1 MAQATRPPTNQLER
15 VIALLET
22 LVYQRSGYHVSIE
35 QYLHDLYAAYY
46 KRNGVVQHDAGI
58 ARNKSG
64 AEAFKDA
71 LNERDRIAV
80 FIHHG

>member
-46 KRNGVVQHDAGI
+46 KRNGVVQHDEETAVTWRKNAGI
-58 ARNKSG
+58 
-64 AEAFKDA
+64 
-71 LNERDRIAV
+71 IQ
-80 FIHHG
+80 